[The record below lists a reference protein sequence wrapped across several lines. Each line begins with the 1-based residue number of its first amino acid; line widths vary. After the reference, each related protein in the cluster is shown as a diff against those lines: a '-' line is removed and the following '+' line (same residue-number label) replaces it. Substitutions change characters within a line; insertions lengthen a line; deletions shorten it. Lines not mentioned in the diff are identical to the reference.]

1 MNRLRL
7 SDRALFVPTEHGL
20 RVLTADARHL
30 LSGDAAAPLFAQ
42 LRHALDGRYSA
53 TEIVEASPPEV
64 RDRVA
69 SVLSQL
75 DAAGAF
81 ARPSAP
87 RPRCLAWRPRT
98 GDGII
103 GLGAVF
109 DAEASADVL
118 LTDDR
123 AAVWSHLDAL
133 SERERPLAVV
143 LVASLPMDSVEQAF
157 LTELA
162 CSMATRTTSAVF
174 EAGQRG
180 LCEGVLTTEASAPAW
195 DQQLSLVEATLVP
208 QVPLVGAVASLD
220 GLPLIVQTL
229 GLDVSVVR
237 QSAADAFLAS
247 LARGPLVAHADRS
260 AAVCRLRALEAR
272 AWDLRDAGARPGR
285 VDLGERAEAAGRLAV
300 AAARAAQRDGVD
312 LSARSLLLPGGV
324 HALKAGGR
332 WVVRW
337 SEAEA
342 VTAALVAALGAA
354 QGVPAEARIATLV
367 SDPTGAAE
375 ALVRALPGG
384 EPRTDPIDVWGRR
397 LFGVRNDG

>member
-384 EPRTDPIDVWGRR
+384 EPRIDPIDVWGRR